1 MFRVLVFSL
10 FFLNVSVNAQQLQS
24 LKIIKTKYDSITKIN
39 KEEYLLALN
48 ENNQERIIAA
58 QNKIREF
65 SFKREKEYQQAVED
79 FLKNQKFAE
88 PSNLPI
94 DSSKAEIKASYSL
107 GIEKLYKEVHDFV
120 LKNTDF
126 GDSEFDFVSSK
137 IHFLVQNDNTLFV
150 EKVKGANPNFNRIAL
165 LAFLITEGTWTS
177 ASQYGR
183 NVKSK
188 FVLPVTLKL
197 E

>member
-65 SFKREKEYQQAVED
+65 SFTREKEYQQAVED

-137 IHFLVQNDNTLFV
+137 IHFLIQNDNTLFV
-150 EKVKGANPNFNRIAL
+150 EKVEGANPNFNRIAL
-165 LAFLITEGTWTS
+165 LAFLMTEGTWTS

>member
-120 LKNTDF
+120 FKNTDL

-150 EKVKGANPNFNRIAL
+150 EKVEGANPNFNRIAL
-165 LAFLITEGTWTS
+165 LAFLMTEGTWTS

-183 NVKSK
+183 NVKLK

>member
-120 LKNTDF
+120 FKNTDL

-137 IHFLVQNDNTLFV
+137 IHFLIQNDNTLFV
-150 EKVKGANPNFNRIAL
+150 EKVEGANPNFNRIAL
-165 LAFLITEGTWTS
+165 LAFLMTEGTWTS

-183 NVKSK
+183 NVKLK

>member
-1 MFRVLVFSL
+1 MLRIIL
-10 FFLNVSVNAQQLQS
+10 FFFITLNVSVAAQQLQS
-24 LKIIKTKYDSITKIN
+24 LKIIKTKYDSIAKVN

-48 ENNQERIIAA
+48 ENNQDKIIAA
-58 QNKIREF
+58 QNKIIEAG
-65 SFKREKEYQQAVED
+65 FKRTADYKKAVED
-79 FLKNQKFAE
+79 FLNNQKLAA

-94 DSSKAEIKASYSL
+94 DSSKIEIRASYSL
-107 GIEKLYKEVHDFV
+107 GLERLYKEVHSFIS
-120 LKNTDF
+120 KNIDV
-126 GDSEFDFVSSK
+126 GSSEYDAASSK
-137 IHFLVQNDNTLFV
+137 IHFFVQNDNTLFI
-150 EKVKGANPNFNRIAL
+150 EKVEGTDSNFNRIAL
-165 LAFLITEGTWTS
+165 LAFLMTEGTWTS

>member
-137 IHFLVQNDNTLFV
+137 IHFLIQNDNTLFV
-150 EKVKGANPNFNRIAL
+150 EKVEGANPNFNRIAL
-165 LAFLITEGTWTS
+165 LAFLMTEGTWTS

>member
-120 LKNTDF
+120 FKNTDL

-165 LAFLITEGTWTS
+165 LAFLMTEGTWTS

>member
-120 LKNTDF
+120 FKNTDL

-150 EKVKGANPNFNRIAL
+150 EKVEGANPNFNRIAL
-165 LAFLITEGTWTS
+165 LAFLMTEGTWTS
-177 ASQYGR
+177 TSQYGR

>member
-58 QNKIREF
+58 QNKTREF
-65 SFKREKEYQQAVED
+65 SFIREKEYQQAVED

-120 LKNTDF
+120 FKNTDF
-126 GDSEFDFVSSK
+126 GDSEFDFVISK

-150 EKVKGANPNFNRIAL
+150 EKVEGANPNFNRIAL
-165 LAFLITEGTWTS
+165 LAFLMTEGTWTS

>member
-120 LKNTDF
+120 FKNTDF
-126 GDSEFDFVSSK
+126 LSNKFQLKTMSRGSLIRCSNDLDS
-137 IHFLVQNDNTLFV
+137 
-150 EKVKGANPNFNRIAL
+150 L
-165 LAFLITEGTWTS
+165 L
-177 ASQYGR
+177 
-183 NVKSK
+183 
-188 FVLPVTLKL
+188 LP
-197 E
+197 

>member
-1 MFRVLVFSL
+1 MFRILVFFL

-24 LKIIKTKYDSITKIN
+24 LKVIKTKYDSIAKIN

-48 ENNQERIIAA
+48 ENNQEKIIVA

-65 SFKREKEYQQAVED
+65 SFKREKDYQQAVES

-94 DSSKAEIKASYSL
+94 DSSKAEIKASYSH
-107 GIEKLYKEVHDFV
+107 GFEKLYKEVHDFIF
-120 LKNTDF
+120 KNMDA
-126 GDSEFDFVSSK
+126 GSSEFDSASTK
-137 IHFLVQNDNTLFV
+137 IHFFVQNNHTLFI
-150 EKVKGANPNFNRIAL
+150 EKVEGTDSNFNRIAL
-165 LAFLITEGTWTS
+165 LAFLMTEGTWTS

-188 FVLPVTLKL
+188 FVLPVSLKL

>member
-150 EKVKGANPNFNRIAL
+150 EKVEGANPNFNRIAL
-165 LAFLITEGTWTS
+165 LAFLMTEGTWTS

>member
-137 IHFLVQNDNTLFV
+137 IHFLIQNDNTLFV
-150 EKVKGANPNFNRIAL
+150 EKVEGANLNFNRIAL
-165 LAFLITEGTWTS
+165 LAFLMTEGTWTS

>member
-1 MFRVLVFSL
+1 MFRVLVFFL

-65 SFKREKEYQQAVED
+65 SFKREKEYQQAVKD

-137 IHFLVQNDNTLFV
+137 IHFLIQNDNTLFV
-150 EKVKGANPNFNRIAL
+150 EKVEGANPNFNRIAL
-165 LAFLITEGTWTS
+165 LAFLMTEGTWTS

>member
-120 LKNTDF
+120 FKNTDL

-137 IHFLVQNDNTLFV
+137 IHFLIQNDNTLFV
-150 EKVKGANPNFNRIAL
+150 EKVEGANPNFNRIAL
-165 LAFLITEGTWTS
+165 LAFLMTEGTWTS

-188 FVLPVTLKL
+188 FVLPLTLKL

>member
-137 IHFLVQNDNTLFV
+137 IHFLIQNDNTLFV
-150 EKVKGANPNFNRIAL
+150 EKVEGANPNFNRIAL
-165 LAFLITEGTWTS
+165 LAFLMTEGTWNS

>member
-48 ENNQERIIAA
+48 ENNQEKIIAA

-120 LKNTDF
+120 FKNTDF
-126 GDSEFDFVSSK
+126 GDSEFDSVSSK
-137 IHFLVQNDNTLFV
+137 IKFLVQNDNTLFV
-150 EKVKGANPNFNRIAL
+150 EKVEGANPNFNRIAL
-165 LAFLITEGTWTS
+165 LAFLMTEGTWTS
-177 ASQYGR
+177 TSQYGR

>member
-1 MFRVLVFSL
+1 MLRIIL
-10 FFLNVSVNAQQLQS
+10 FFLIALNVSLTAQQLQS
-24 LKIIKTKYDSITKIN
+24 LRIIKTKYDSIAKVN

-48 ENNQERIIAA
+48 ENNHDKIIAA
-58 QNKIREF
+58 QNKI
-65 SFKREKEYQQAVED
+65 SDAGFKRKAEYKQAVED
-79 FLKNQKFAE
+79 FLNNQKLAA

-94 DSSKAEIKASYSL
+94 DSSKTEVRASYSL
-107 GIEKLYKEVHDFV
+107 GLERLYSEVHSFIF
-120 LKNTDF
+120 KNIDF
-126 GDSEFDFVSSK
+126 GSSEYDTASSK
-137 IHFLVQNDNTLFV
+137 IHFFVQNDHSLFI
-150 EKVKGANPNFNRIAL
+150 EKVEGTDSNFNRIAL
-165 LAFLITEGTWTS
+165 LAFLMTEGTWTS

>member
-120 LKNTDF
+120 FKNTDL

-137 IHFLVQNDNTLFV
+137 IHFLIQNDNTLFV
-150 EKVKGANPNFNRIAL
+150 EKVEGANPNFNRIAL
-165 LAFLITEGTWTS
+165 LAFLMTEGTWTS

>member
-137 IHFLVQNDNTLFV
+137 IHFLIQNDNTLFV
-150 EKVKGANPNFNRIAL
+150 EKVEGANPNFNRIAL
-165 LAFLITEGTWTS
+165 LAFLMKEGTWTS
-177 ASQYGR
+177 TSEYGR

-188 FVLPVTLKL
+188 FVLPVTLQL

>member
-65 SFKREKEYQQAVED
+65 SFKREK
-79 FLKNQKFAE
+79 KINKR
-88 PSNLPI
+88 
-94 DSSKAEIKASYSL
+94 
-107 GIEKLYKEVHDFV
+107 EKIF
-120 LKNTDF
+120 
-126 GDSEFDFVSSK
+126 
-137 IHFLVQNDNTLFV
+137 
-150 EKVKGANPNFNRIAL
+150 
-165 LAFLITEGTWTS
+165 
-177 ASQYGR
+177 
-183 NVKSK
+183 
-188 FVLPVTLKL
+188 
-197 E
+197 

>member
-65 SFKREKEYQQAVED
+65 SFK
-79 FLKNQKFAE
+79 
-88 PSNLPI
+88 SI
-94 DSSKAEIKASYSL
+94 SIK
-107 GIEKLYKEVHDFV
+107 IKRVC
-120 LKNTDF
+120 
-126 GDSEFDFVSSK
+126 
-137 IHFLVQNDNTLFV
+137 
-150 EKVKGANPNFNRIAL
+150 R
-165 LAFLITEGTWTS
+165 
-177 ASQYGR
+177 
-183 NVKSK
+183 
-188 FVLPVTLKL
+188 
-197 E
+197 

>member
-65 SFKREKEYQQAVED
+65 SFKREKE
-79 FLKNQKFAE
+79 
-88 PSNLPI
+88 
-94 DSSKAEIKASYSL
+94 
-107 GIEKLYKEVHDFV
+107 
-120 LKNTDF
+120 
-126 GDSEFDFVSSK
+126 
-137 IHFLVQNDNTLFV
+137 
-150 EKVKGANPNFNRIAL
+150 
-165 LAFLITEGTWTS
+165 
-177 ASQYGR
+177 
-183 NVKSK
+183 
-188 FVLPVTLKL
+188 
-197 E
+197 

>member
-1 MFRVLVFSL
+1 MLRIIL
-10 FFLNVSVNAQQLQS
+10 FFFITLNVSVAAQQLQS
-24 LKIIKTKYDSITKIN
+24 LKIIKTKYDSIAKVN

-48 ENNQERIIAA
+48 ENNQNKIIAF
-58 QNKIREF
+58 QNKIIEAG
-65 SFKREKEYQQAVED
+65 FKRTADYKKAVED
-79 FLKNQKFAE
+79 FLNNQKLAA

-94 DSSKAEIKASYSL
+94 DSSKTEIRASYSL
-107 GIEKLYKEVHDFV
+107 GLERLYKEVHSFIS
-120 LKNTDF
+120 KNIDV
-126 GDSEFDFVSSK
+126 GSSEYDAASSK
-137 IHFLVQNDNTLFV
+137 IHFFVQNDNTLFI
-150 EKVKGANPNFNRIAL
+150 EKVEGTDSNFNRIAL
-165 LAFLITEGTWTS
+165 LAFLMTEGTWTS

>member
-24 LKIIKTKYDSITKIN
+24 FKIIKTKYDSITKIN

-120 LKNTDF
+120 FKNTDF

-150 EKVKGANPNFNRIAL
+150 EKVKVTIILCF
-165 LAFLITEGTWTS
+165 
-177 ASQYGR
+177 
-183 NVKSK
+183 
-188 FVLPVTLKL
+188 FVIFWLHQLHEKR
-197 E
+197 

>member
-58 QNKIREF
+58 QNKTREF
-65 SFKREKEYQQAVED
+65 SFIREKEYQQAVED

-94 DSSKAEIKASYSL
+94 DSSRAEIKASSFL

-120 LKNTDF
+120 FKNTDF
-126 GDSEFDFVSSK
+126 GDSEFDSVSSK

-150 EKVKGANPNFNRIAL
+150 EKVEGANPNFNRIAL
-165 LAFLITEGTWTS
+165 LAFLMTEGTWTS

>member
-120 LKNTDF
+120 FKNTDL

-137 IHFLVQNDNTLFV
+137 IHFLIQNDNTLFV
-150 EKVKGANPNFNRIAL
+150 EKVEGANPNFNRIAL
-165 LAFLITEGTWTS
+165 LAFLMTEGTWNS

>member
-65 SFKREKEYQQAVED
+65 SFKREKEYQQAV
-79 FLKNQKFAE
+79 
-88 PSNLPI
+88 
-94 DSSKAEIKASYSL
+94 
-107 GIEKLYKEVHDFV
+107 
-120 LKNTDF
+120 
-126 GDSEFDFVSSK
+126 
-137 IHFLVQNDNTLFV
+137 
-150 EKVKGANPNFNRIAL
+150 
-165 LAFLITEGTWTS
+165 
-177 ASQYGR
+177 
-183 NVKSK
+183 
-188 FVLPVTLKL
+188 
-197 E
+197 

>member
-94 DSSKAEIKASYSL
+94 DSSRAEIKASSFL

-120 LKNTDF
+120 FKNTDF
-126 GDSEFDFVSSK
+126 GDSEFDFVNSK
-137 IHFLVQNDNTLFV
+137 IKFLVQNDNTLFV
-150 EKVKGANPNFNRIAL
+150 EKVEGANPNFNRIAL
-165 LAFLITEGTWTS
+165 LAFLMTEGTWNS

>member
-1 MFRVLVFSL
+1 MKAFKYLVFSL

-48 ENNQERIIAA
+48 KNNQEKIIAA

-107 GIEKLYKEVHDFV
+107 GIEKLY
-120 LKNTDF
+120 N
-126 GDSEFDFVSSK
+126 
-137 IHFLVQNDNTLFV
+137 NTLFV
-150 EKVKGANPNFNRIAL
+150 EKVEGTNPNFNRIAL
-165 LAFLITEGTWTS
+165 LAFLMTEGTWTS

>member
-58 QNKIREF
+58 QNIIREF
-65 SFKREKEYQQAVED
+65 SFTREKEYQQAVED

-88 PSNLPI
+88 PSN
-94 DSSKAEIKASYSL
+94 
-107 GIEKLYKEVHDFV
+107 
-120 LKNTDF
+120 
-126 GDSEFDFVSSK
+126 
-137 IHFLVQNDNTLFV
+137 
-150 EKVKGANPNFNRIAL
+150 
-165 LAFLITEGTWTS
+165 
-177 ASQYGR
+177 
-183 NVKSK
+183 
-188 FVLPVTLKL
+188 
-197 E
+197 